1 VKAIVLTY
9 YDIEERFREILTKLE
24 CRPLDEESIVEKG
37 GELLFAL
44 GVCISQMKAP
54 NSTAYPEKGRHLAIL
69 EKASAA
75 ITYKINTCTVEE
87 VAKQVNAGYPAFG
100 VQ

>member
-1 VKAIVLTY
+1 
-9 YDIEERFREILTKLE
+9 
-24 CRPLDEESIVEKG
+24 LDEESVVKKG
-37 GELLFAL
+37 GELLFL
-44 GVCISQMKAP
+44 LDVCISQMKAP
-54 NSTAYPEKGRHLAIL
+54 ASTSYSEKDRHLATL

-87 VAKQVNAGYPAFG
+87 IKRQVNTAYRAFG